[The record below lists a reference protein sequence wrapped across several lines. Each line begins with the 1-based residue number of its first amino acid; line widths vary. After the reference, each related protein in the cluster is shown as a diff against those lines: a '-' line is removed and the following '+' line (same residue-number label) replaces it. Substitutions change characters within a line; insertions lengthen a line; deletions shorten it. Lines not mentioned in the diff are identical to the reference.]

1 MMKRTLIILVLLC
14 SVLPFS
20 QAKTASERQRLK
32 VGIAFAPPYV
42 IYTDPAHV
50 SGVCIDLWNQ
60 INDSLHIDY
69 EYKFYASINTMS
81 LDLHNGII
89 DFTINPFT
97 ATGERLD
104 RFRFSIPFYVS
115 NMGIA
120 SRVEKQNPLMGLFQ
134 KIISWKV
141 IRPLLFILFIAT
153 IFAVFLW
160 MAERKKNSL
169 QFRPGALGVVDGIWW
184 AFVTMTTVGYGDK
197 IPKTGL
203 GRVLAILWMF
213 FAIGMFFIV
222 SGVVSSELTV
232 TQLQSQVK
240 NTEDLSRCK
249 VGAVYKT
256 GYAETLEKHHIR
268 FVTFNSCWDGLT
280 AVSSGLT
287 DAFVYDEAILK
298 YLVNTYDLSNK
309 IVVIPANLNIQ
320 YFSFMCR
327 KDNSELMDRINPAI
341 LNVIDSDG
349 WDLIL
354 RKYSID
360 PR

>member
-1 MMKRTLIILVLLC
+1 MKRTLIILVFLYAI
-14 SVLPFS
+14 LPFS
-20 QAKTASERQRLK
+20 QAKTATGGQRLK
-32 VGIAFAPPYV
+32 VGIVFAPPYV
-42 IYTDPAHV
+42 IYNDTTNL

-60 INDSLHIDY
+60 INDSLHVNY
-69 EYKFYASINTMS
+69 EYKFYTSIDTMC
-81 LDLHNGII
+81 LDLHKGII
-89 DFTINPFT
+89 DFTVNPFT
-97 ATGERLD
+97 ATNDRLE
-104 RFRFSIPFYVS
+104 RFRFSIPFYIS

-120 SRVEKQNPLMGLFQ
+120 SRVERQNPMMGLFQ
-134 KIISWKV
+134 KMISWKV
-141 IRPLLFILFIAT
+141 IRPLLLILFIAT
-153 IFAVFLW
+153 FFAIFLW
-160 MAERKKNSL
+160 LAERKKNSK
-169 QFRPGALGVVDGIWW
+169 QFRHGALGVVDGIWW

-256 GYAETLEKHHIR
+256 GYAETLSKHHIR
-268 FVTFNSCWDGLT
+268 YVTFNSCWDGLT

-298 YLVNTYDLSNK
+298 YLVSTYDLSDK
-309 IVVIPANLNIQ
+309 IVIIPAGLNIQ
-320 YFSFMCR
+320 YFSFMCN
-327 KDNSELMDRINPAI
+327 KSNPELIDRINPAI

-349 WDLIL
+349 WGRIL
-354 RKYSID
+354 RKYGID
-360 PR
+360 PH